1 MGEGVVVWLGL
12 LLLLQENPTPAGK
25 EPHGTPNATF
35 LDPLRGSLRTQFRYR
50 ATSGD
55 SDTDLYEFLSLS
67 YGDPDRDS
75 VTAALSARL
84 AEDLDGDKNVRG
96 FYPFGSVDDKY
107 SSWAASRLYTAY
119 LDVRN
124 DSKTLFLRGGRQILE
139 SFPEAVAMDGATFGY
154 LPTSDLSFMVF
165 GGIPVNL
172 FESSPS
178 GDAMYGAA
186 AEWVPDPERR
196 GRYRVE
202 YLHIR
207 DDNVYGLHKDDL
219 VGLSLD
225 EGLGDFHVH
234 ARYTLLEGES
244 RDVVARLSGAVPD
257 AGFLFRLQGTYVFH
271 RIEALSYPLDPYSS
285 FLMDLQPYFDVVFS
299 VSKSFGAVILDAS
312 YTSRQLVRSGTES
325 AYNHEFD
332 RFEIAPQIRP
342 IDELSL
348 RFSADFWN
356 SSGSDFWTT
365 GGDLAWTVHPDIVL
379 SVGSSYAL
387 YSIDVFTGEERERV
401 RTYSVGVKWRVSKG
415 SSIDARFLFEET
427 SIGDFRT
434 LEVGFRHA
442 F

>member
-1 MGEGVVVWLGL
+1 VLAWIGL
-12 LLLLQENPTPAGK
+12 FLFCQESTPPAGN
-25 EPHGTPNATF
+25 EPSATPTATI
-35 LDPLRGSLRTQFRYR
+35 LDPLRGSMRVQFRYR
-50 ATSGD
+50 ATSGE
-55 SDTDLYEFLSLS
+55 SDTDLYEFLTLS
-67 YGDPDRDS
+67 YGDPDKDR

-84 AEDLDGDKNVRG
+84 AEDLDGNKNVRG

-107 SSWAASRLYTAY
+107 SSWAVSRLYTAY

-124 DSKTLFLRGGRQILE
+124 ASKDLAVRAGRQILE
-139 SFPEAVAMDGATFGY
+139 SFPEAVAMDGASFRYGA
-154 LPTSDLSFMVF
+154 TSDLTFLVF
-165 GGIPVNL
+165 GGLPVNL

-207 DDNVYGLHKDDL
+207 DDNTYGLHKDDL
-219 VGLSLD
+219 VGVSLD

-244 RDVVARLSGAVPD
+244 RDLVARLTGAVPD

-285 FLMDLQPYFDVVFS
+285 FMMDLQPYFDVVFGM
-299 VSKSFGAVILDAS
+299 SKSFGAVIVDAS
-312 YTSRQLVRSGTES
+312 YTSRKLVRSGTES
-325 AYNHEFD
+325 TYNHEFD
-332 RFEIAPQIRP
+332 RVEIAPQIRP
-342 IDELSL
+342 VDELSL

-356 SSGSDFWTT
+356 STGPDFWTV
-365 GGDLAWTVHPDIVL
+365 GGDLAWTVHRDIVL
-379 SVGSSYAL
+379 SAGSSYAL
-387 YSIDVFTGEERERV
+387 YSVDVFTGEERERV
-401 RTYSVGVKWRVSKG
+401 RTYSAGVRWRVSKL
-415 SSIDARFLFEET
+415 SSIDARFLYEDT
-427 SIGDFRT
+427 SIGNFRT

>member
-1 MGEGVVVWLGL
+1 VILWAGFL
-12 LLLLQENPTPAGK
+12 LFFQESAAPGATDPARAP
-25 EPHGTPNATF
+25 EESL
-35 LDPLRGSLRTQFRYR
+35 LDPIRGTLRVQYRYR
-50 ATSGD
+50 GTGGE
-55 SDTDLYEFLSLS
+55 SDTDLYEFVTLT
-67 YGDPDRDS
+67 YGDPDKDL

-84 AEDLDGDKNVRG
+84 AEDLDGNRNVQG

-124 DSKTLFLRGGRQILE
+124 GSNELSVRAGRQILE
-139 SFPEAVAMDGATFGY
+139 NFPEAVGMDGASFRV
-154 LPTSDLSFMVF
+154 LPTTDLTLTVF

-172 FESSPS
+172 FESSPG
-178 GDAMYGAA
+178 GDAMYGASA
-186 AEWVPDPERR
+186 DWIPDPEHR

-207 DDNVYGLHKDDL
+207 DDNVFGLHKDDL
-219 VGLSLD
+219 IGVSMD

-244 RDVVARLSGAVPD
+244 RDLVARLTGAVPD

-299 VSKSFGAVILDAS
+299 VSKSFGAVVVDAS
-312 YTSRQLVRSGTES
+312 YNSRKLVRNGTETT
-325 AYNHEFD
+325 YNHEFD
-332 RFEIAPQIRP
+332 RVEIASTVRP

-348 RFSADFWN
+348 RFLADFWN
-356 SSGSDFWTT
+356 STGSDFWTV
-365 GGDLAWTVHPDIVL
+365 GGDLAWTVHRDIVL
-379 SVGSSYAL
+379 SAGSSYAL

-401 RTYSVGVKWRVSKG
+401 RTCSVGVKWRVSQG
-415 SSIDARFLFEET
+415 SSIDARFLFEDT
-427 SIGDFRT
+427 AIGDFRT